1 MDNIMEGG
9 ENMAILDRKSF
20 FEVVQKMIGDNNS
33 DEALAALE
41 NITDTYNDLENKTTG
56 STDWEKRY
64 NDNDKMWREKYR
76 ARFFDAPAEKQP
88 EDPEP
93 EPEKTPEEIKAESI
107 TIDDLFTEPKN

>member
-1 MDNIMEGG
+1 MEGG
-9 ENMAILDRKSF
+9 ENMPILDRKSF
-20 FEVVQKMIGDNNS
+20 FEAVHKMIGDDDS
-33 DEALAALE
+33 DEALTVLE
-41 NITDTYNDLENKTTG
+41 NITDTYNDLENRTTD

-88 EDPEP
+88 EDLLS